1 MAPGDA
7 AYVTVA
13 AVDLAD
19 VLVAIGTGWGRGPT
33 SDSDELSI
41 FHDEQID
48 GPRPARTRTFVLASD
63 AQRPEI
69 SARLRGFDDIK
80 VVNANDVPDVVM
92 AGGDREVSATAPG
105 RLEQQLAL
113 LAVRLEMAAVY
124 QRLVRG

>member
-1 MAPGDA
+1 MANESPQLD
-7 AYVTVA
+7 VA
-13 AVDLAD
+13 
-19 VLVAIGTGWGRGPT
+19 RKQ
-33 SDSDELSI
+33 E
-41 FHDEQID
+41 
-48 GPRPARTRTFVLASD
+48 RSD

-92 AGGDREVSATAPG
+92 AGGDREVPATAPG